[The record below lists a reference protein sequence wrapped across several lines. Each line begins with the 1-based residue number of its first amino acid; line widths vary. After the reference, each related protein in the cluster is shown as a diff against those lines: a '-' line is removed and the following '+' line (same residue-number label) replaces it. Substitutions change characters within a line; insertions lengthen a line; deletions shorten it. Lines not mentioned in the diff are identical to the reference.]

1 MKETLFCLVYAITRR
16 MALVAVLV
24 VWIAVLAN
32 GQAAAQSNGQA
43 TTQKPS
49 ATTSKAPVTGSGTPG
64 IVPVWT
70 GTATIGDSHVQD
82 DGSTVSV
89 GLPMNVKGVV
99 NVSGPINAI
108 DRNGGIAV
116 LAGNGGVGVRGQ
128 GTTMGVQGQGDTG
141 IKGDGTRYGIH
152 GSGAA
157 GVFGE
162 GSGSGVFGSSS
173 NLGVLGQ
180 SDSGIGVKG
189 TSISGAGVESFSNTV
204 GARVWGGSMVGVRG
218 VSDLV
223 GIAGAIR
230 DSGTPINFPEV
241 PDVPISFPATSVGV
255 VGNCVRPNSA
265 GCMGIYGYAKTG
277 SGFAHGI
284 VGETDSLIDGA
295 GVIGVTKGNGQGV

>member
-1 MKETLFCLVYAITRR
+1 LEFETILEEKEMKETLFCLVHAITRR

-24 VWIAVLAN
+24 VWIAVLTN

-128 GTTMGVQGQGDTG
+128 GTTMGVQGQGDIGVQGQGDTG
-141 IKGDGTRYGIH
+141 IKGDGMRFGVH

-157 GVFGE
+157 GV
-162 GSGSGVFGSSS
+162 
-173 NLGVLGQ
+173 
-180 SDSGIGVKG
+180 
-189 TSISGAGVESFSNTV
+189 
-204 GARVWGGSMVGVRG
+204 
-218 VSDLV
+218 
-223 GIAGAIR
+223 
-230 DSGTPINFPEV
+230 
-241 PDVPISFPATSVGV
+241 
-255 VGNCVRPNSA
+255 
-265 GCMGIYGYAKTG
+265 Y
-277 SGFAHGI
+277 
-284 VGETDSLIDGA
+284 
-295 GVIGVTKGNGQGV
+295 GQGVGAFK